1 MKILVVVAHPDDE
14 VLGMGGALLKHQSNG
29 DNIFVHIL
37 TNGESSR
44 LNEVSGSKEFGNAIE
59 RRKAAAQEV
68 SKVLAVKDLL
78 IDNYDDQM
86 LDTYP
91 LISIT
96 KSIESF
102 SKKIRPDIVY
112 THSNY
117 DVNEDHRITF
127 TAVLNAFRPAQN
139 NYPSKIL
146 SAEIPSSTE
155 WGYQGFFPNYFVNIS
170 DFLEKKIYLL
180 SFYKNETRESPHPRS
195 VDNIIINSK
204 KWGSVIH
211 CNAAEAFILIR
222 EVC

>member
-14 VLGMGGALLKHQSNG
+14 VLGMGGTLLKHRANG
-29 DNIFVHIL
+29 DDIFIHIL

-44 LNEVSGSKEFGNAIE
+44 LNEITGFEKLREKVES
-59 RRKAAAQEV
+59 RKTAASEV
-68 SKVLAVKDLL
+68 SKVLGVKDLL
-78 IDNYDDQM
+78 IDEYDDQM

-102 SKKIRPDIVY
+102 SKKINPDIVY
-112 THSNY
+112 THSHI

-127 TAVLNAFRPAQN
+127 SAVLNAFRPAKSN
-139 NYPSKIL
+139 FPSKIL

-155 WGYQGFFPNYFVNIS
+155 WGYPGFIPNYFVNIS
-170 DFLEKKIYLL
+170 DFLEKKIHLI
-180 SFYKNETRESPHPRS
+180 SFYKNEIRETPHPRS
-195 VDNIIINSK
+195 VDSIIINSQ